1 MSKIL
6 KALSDVKEL
15 RKNKYTFALNHPV
28 ETTPDTSLEALS
40 SHGNGHSEVNG
51 HTPTKW
57 NNHLSLLIVVIVL
70 GALFT
75 LINHTILGEL
85 SKMRTV
91 TSQISKGMSSYDS
104 KLNQLEKGFN
114 NLTVTH
120 SEMRKDFDRQMKSL
134 HTDYKK
140 VLAELEE
147 MSIDT
152 NLLRIKLKEV
162 DATNQRLM
170 DGYINL
176 NNDVKQLRT
185 AVPAGILNN
194 N

>member
-15 RKNKYTFALNHPV
+15 QKNKYTFALNHSV
-28 ETTPDTSLEALS
+28 ETTPDTSPEALS
-40 SHGNGHSEVNG
+40 SHGHPEVNG
-51 HTPTKW
+51 HRPTKW
-57 NNHLSLLIVVIVL
+57 NSHLPLLIVIIVL

-104 KLNQLEKGFN
+104 KLNQLEKGLN
-114 NLTVTH
+114 NLTITH
-120 SEMRKDFDRQMKSL
+120 SEIRKDFDRQMKSI
-134 HTDYKK
+134 HTDYRKA
-140 VLAELEE
+140 LAELEE

-185 AVPAGILNN
+185 AVPAGIQNN